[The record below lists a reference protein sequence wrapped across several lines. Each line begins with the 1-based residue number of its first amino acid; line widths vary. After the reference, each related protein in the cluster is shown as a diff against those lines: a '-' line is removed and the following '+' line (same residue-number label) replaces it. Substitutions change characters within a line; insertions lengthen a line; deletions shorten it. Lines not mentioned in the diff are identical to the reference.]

1 MQISNKLIWIFKS
14 DRRKNL
20 LLKIRRFSDIY
31 LMVFINFQTK
41 ECPFCAETIQAR
53 AIKCR
58 FCNEFLKSDKARAM
72 EKKRQSDTELSRG
85 EETQDTDDGVLF
97 AARPSL
103 WGITSTIVK
112 GMFFLV
118 LAVLLIKFPLERLAN
133 DLLNLKLTENQIS
146 AAAMYRVITGVGLG
160 LVVVFILVLKMV
172 KLKMTYYEVSP
183 DRIEWGRGILD
194 RQVDNIDMFRVIDL
208 KMRRN
213 LLDCIVGIGSVGLIT
228 TDKSDPEFEFEKVR
242 RPRELY
248 DIIKKASL
256 EADRTTGVVHLE

>member
-1 MQISNKLIWIFKS
+1 
-14 DRRKNL
+14 
-20 LLKIRRFSDIY
+20 
-31 LMVFINFQTK
+31 MVFINFQTK
-41 ECPFCAETIQAR
+41 ECLFCAETIRAR

-58 FCNEFLKSDKARAM
+58 FCGEFLNGDKARAFQK
-72 EKKRQSDTELSRG
+72 EQVSDTEISED
-85 EETQDTDDGVLF
+85 EETEDSDDSVLF

-103 WGITSTIVK
+103 WGITTTIVK
-112 GMFFLV
+112 GMCLII
-118 LAVLLIKFPLERLAN
+118 LAGLLMKYPLENLA
-133 DLLNLKLTENQIS
+133 DDWLNLKLTENQIS
-146 AAAMYRVITGVGLG
+146 AVGMYRVITGVALG
-160 LVVVFILVLKMV
+160 LVVVLILVMKII
-172 KLKMTYYEVSP
+172 KLKMTYYEVSS

-194 RQVDNIDMFRVIDL
+194 RHVDNIDMFRVIDL

-228 TDKSDPEFEFEKVR
+228 NDKSDPEFEFEKVH

>member
-1 MQISNKLIWIFKS
+1 
-14 DRRKNL
+14 
-20 LLKIRRFSDIY
+20 
-31 LMVFINFQTK
+31 MVFINFQTK
-41 ECPFCAETIQAR
+41 ECLFCAETIRAR

-58 FCNEFLKSDKARAM
+58 FCGEFLNGNKARAF
-72 EKKRQSDTELSRG
+72 EKEQVSDTELSED
-85 EETQDTDDGVLF
+85 EEAEDEDTDDSVLF

-103 WGITSTIVK
+103 WGITTAIVK
-112 GMFFLV
+112 GMCLII
-118 LAVLLIKFPLERLAN
+118 LAGLLMKYPLENLAN
-133 DLLNLKLTENQIS
+133 DWLNLKLTENQIS
-146 AAAMYRVITGVGLG
+146 AVGTYRVITGVALG
-160 LVVVFILVLKMV
+160 LVVVLILVLKIV
-172 KLKMTYYEVSP
+172 KLKMTYYEVST

-228 TDKSDPEFEFEKVR
+228 TDKSDPEFEFEKVH

>member
-1 MQISNKLIWIFKS
+1 
-14 DRRKNL
+14 
-20 LLKIRRFSDIY
+20 
-31 LMVFINFQTK
+31 MVFINFQTK
-41 ECPFCAETIQAR
+41 ECLFCAETIRAR

-58 FCNEFLKSDKARAM
+58 FCGEFLNGDKARAFQK
-72 EKKRQSDTELSRG
+72 EQVSNTELSED
-85 EETQDTDDGVLF
+85 EEIEDMDDDVLF

-103 WGITSTIVK
+103 WGIASAILK
-112 GMFFLV
+112 GMCLIV
-118 LAVLLIKFPLERLAN
+118 LAYLLIKFPVESHA
-133 DLLNLKLTENQIS
+133 DGWLNLELTGNQIE
-146 AAAMYRVITGVGLG
+146 AAGTYREITGVALG
-160 LVVVFILVLKMV
+160 LVVVLILVLKIV

-194 RQVDNIDMFRVIDL
+194 RHVDNIDMFRVIDL

-228 TDKSDPEFEFEKVR
+228 TDKSDPEFEFEKVHK
-242 RPRELY
+242 PRELY

>member
-1 MQISNKLIWIFKS
+1 
-14 DRRKNL
+14 
-20 LLKIRRFSDIY
+20 
-31 LMVFINFQTK
+31 MVFINFQTK
-41 ECPFCAETIQAR
+41 ECLFCAETIRAR

-58 FCNEFLKSDKARAM
+58 FCGEFLNGDKARAFQK
-72 EKKRQSDTELSRG
+72 EQVSDTELSED
-85 EETQDTDDGVLF
+85 EETEDMDDDVLF

-103 WGITSTIVK
+103 WGIASAILK
-112 GMFFLV
+112 GMCIIILAYFLM
-118 LAVLLIKFPLERLAN
+118 KFPIENHA
-133 DLLNLKLTENQIS
+133 DGLLNLELTGNQIETVGT
-146 AAAMYRVITGVGLG
+146 YRIITGIALG
-160 LVVVFILVLKMV
+160 LIVVLILIIKMV
-172 KLKMTYYEVSP
+172 KLKMIYYEVSP

-213 LLDCIVGIGSVGLIT
+213 ILDCIVGIGSVGLIT
-228 TDKSDPEFEFEKVR
+228 TDKSDPEFEFEKVH

>member
-1 MQISNKLIWIFKS
+1 
-14 DRRKNL
+14 
-20 LLKIRRFSDIY
+20 
-31 LMVFINFQTK
+31 MVFINFQTK
-41 ECPFCAETIQAR
+41 ECLFCAETIRAR

-58 FCNEFLKSDKARAM
+58 FCGEFLHGDKARAF
-72 EKKRQSDTELSRG
+72 EQEQVSKTELSED
-85 EETQDTDDGVLF
+85 EEMQDTDDNVLF

-103 WGITSTIVK
+103 WGIASAIVK
-112 GMFFLV
+112 GMCLIV
-118 LAVLLIKFPLERLAN
+118 LAYLLIKFPIEKLAD

-146 AAAMYRVITGVGLG
+146 VAGTYREITGIALG
-160 LVVVFILVLKMV
+160 LVVVLILVLKMV
-172 KLKMTYYEVSP
+172 RLKMTYYEVSS

-194 RQVDNIDMFRVIDL
+194 RHVDNIDMFRVIDQ

-213 LLDCIVGIGSVGLIT
+213 VLDCIVGIGSVGLIT
-228 TDKSDPEFEFEKVR
+228 TDKSDPEFEFEKVH

>member
-1 MQISNKLIWIFKS
+1 
-14 DRRKNL
+14 
-20 LLKIRRFSDIY
+20 
-31 LMVFINFQTK
+31 MVFINFQTK
-41 ECPFCAETIQAR
+41 ECLFCAETIRAR

-58 FCNEFLKSDKARAM
+58 FCGEFLNGDKARAF
-72 EKKRQSDTELSRG
+72 EQEQVSKTELSED
-85 EETQDTDDGVLF
+85 EEMQDTDDNVLF

-103 WGITSTIVK
+103 WGIASAIVK
-112 GMFFLV
+112 GMCLIV
-118 LAVLLIKFPLERLAN
+118 LAYLLIKFPIEKLAD

-146 AAAMYRVITGVGLG
+146 VAGTYREITGIALG
-160 LVVVFILVLKMV
+160 LVVVLILVLKMV
-172 KLKMTYYEVSP
+172 RLKMTYYEVSS

-194 RQVDNIDMFRVIDL
+194 RHVDNIDMFRVIDL

-213 LLDCIVGIGSVGLIT
+213 VLDCIVGIGSVGLIT
-228 TDKSDPEFEFEKVR
+228 TDKSDPEFEFEKVH

>member
-1 MQISNKLIWIFKS
+1 
-14 DRRKNL
+14 
-20 LLKIRRFSDIY
+20 
-31 LMVFINFQTK
+31 MVFINFQTK
-41 ECPFCAETIQAR
+41 ECPFCAETIRAR

-58 FCNEFLKSDKARAM
+58 FCGEFLNSDKARALK
-72 EKKRQSDTELSRG
+72 EERVSNTELS
-85 EETQDTDDGVLF
+85 EDDELLDSEDNVLF

-103 WGITSTIVK
+103 WGISSTLLKGMCLIALAGLIIKYPLENLADKWLNLELTGEQISTIGTYRIIAGIAIGLIV
-112 GMFFLV
+112 V
-118 LAVLLIKFPLERLAN
+118 LILI
-133 DLLNLKLTENQIS
+133 
-146 AAAMYRVITGVGLG
+146 
-160 LVVVFILVLKMV
+160 LKMV
-172 KLKMTYYEVSP
+172 KLKMIYYEVSP

-213 LLDCIVGIGSVGLIT
+213 ILDCIVGIGSVGLTT
-228 TDKSDPEFEFEKVR
+228 TDKSDPTFEFEKVR

>member
-1 MQISNKLIWIFKS
+1 
-14 DRRKNL
+14 
-20 LLKIRRFSDIY
+20 
-31 LMVFINFQTK
+31 MVFINFQTK
-41 ECPFCAETIQAR
+41 ECLFCAETIRAR

-58 FCNEFLKSDKARAM
+58 FCGEFLNGNKARAF
-72 EKKRQSDTELSRG
+72 EKEQVSDTELSED
-85 EETQDTDDGVLF
+85 EEAEDEDTDDSVLF

-103 WGITSTIVK
+103 WGITTALVK
-112 GMFFLV
+112 GMCLII
-118 LAVLLIKFPLERLAN
+118 LAGLLMKYPLENLAN
-133 DLLNLKLTENQIS
+133 DWLNLKLTENQIS
-146 AAAMYRVITGVGLG
+146 AVGTYRVITGVALG
-160 LVVVFILVLKMV
+160 LVVVLILVLKIV
-172 KLKMTYYEVSP
+172 KLKMTYYEVST

-228 TDKSDPEFEFEKVR
+228 TDKSDPEFEFEKVH

>member
-1 MQISNKLIWIFKS
+1 M
-14 DRRKNL
+14 
-20 LLKIRRFSDIY
+20 
-31 LMVFINFQTK
+31 
-41 ECPFCAETIQAR
+41 FCAETIRAR

-58 FCNEFLKSDKARAM
+58 FCGEFLNGDKARAF
-72 EKKRQSDTELSRG
+72 EKEQVSDTELSED
-85 EETQDTDDGVLF
+85 EETEDSDDSVLF

-103 WGITSTIVK
+103 WGIATAIVK
-112 GMFFLV
+112 GVCLII
-118 LAVLLIKFPLERLAN
+118 LAGLLMKYPLEKLA
-133 DLLNLKLTENQIS
+133 DDWLNLKLTENQIT
-146 AAAMYRVITGVGLG
+146 AAAMYREITGVGLG
-160 LVVVFILVLKMV
+160 LVVVLILVLKIV

-194 RQVDNIDMFRVIDL
+194 RHVDNIDMFRVIDL

-228 TDKSDPEFEFEKVR
+228 TDKSDPEFEFEKVH